1 MLGQGNGP
9 RGMAQYAA
17 GWWGTLPQAP
27 GYGPGEFRH
36 QSNACPTTDSSLCP
50 AASASS
56 TPMVTVSYDGT
67 ATEIA
72 VVSGCGWLHITAR
85 QAL

>member
-1 MLGQGNGP
+1 
-9 RGMAQYAA
+9 
-17 GWWGTLPQAP
+17 
-27 GYGPGEFRH
+27 
-36 QSNACPTTDSSLCP
+36 
-50 AASASS
+50 
-56 TPMVTVSYDGT
+56 MVTVSYDGT